1 MPLFRKKKSRVKTP
15 TVLQMEAVECGA
27 ASLSMV
33 LGYFGC
39 YRPLAEV
46 RMQCGVSRDGSK
58 ATNILKA
65 AKHYGFRAKGLTRS
79 FKKLQET
86 QLPVVIFWNFNH
98 FVTLEG
104 FGKNSVFIN
113 DPGVGHREVSI
124 KEFKAAF
131 TGVTLSIQPGEEF
144 KKTGRKPSVWP
155 SLFRTLRGYE
165 KGFFY
170 IFLASLLLVLPQF
183 LLPAATQVFIDNVLL
198 DKRTDWFRP
207 LISFLA
213 GVLFLQVAVDSLK
226 ALISRRLQ
234 LMQMISLNT
243 GFIWRLLRLPIS
255 FYTQRYPGEVVDRTK
270 LNDSIAQTVSGPM
283 SEVVANAITMLVLGT
298 VLCFYNVWLT
308 LIGIGFSL
316 VNFLV
321 LSKLTAKRK
330 EANLSA
336 SLEMGKVQGCAIAG
350 IQSIETIKA
359 GGQEITFYTKFG
371 GYLAKGMNSMQ
382 RLQSSS
388 LALAVL
394 PDFAKQMTGLL
405 ILLLGGLSVME
416 GQMTVGMLVAFYS
429 MMTNFLR
436 PLQEI
441 FNFSSN
447 IQELTGNV
455 VRVED
460 VMSNPPE
467 PDRPDEISVDE
478 AGRPIVRLSGQVEVD
493 NLQFGFNPNMPPLIE
508 DFSLKLN
515 PGNSVA
521 LVGGSG
527 SGKSTI
533 AKIVCGL
540 YKPLRG
546 EILIGGTDLAKI
558 PSVVF
563 RNTLGFVEQEFG
575 IFEGSIRDNLS
586 LLDRTIT
593 DENIIQAAKDAEIHD
608 VIQNMPKGYETILL
622 ENGGNLSGG
631 QRQRLE
637 LARALVNNPSIVIL
651 DEATSALDAETEQL
665 VMLNLRRRG
674 CSLIIVAH
682 RLSTIRDSDE
692 IIVLAS
698 GKVKERGTHNE
709 MIVKDGPYS
718 QLVKRTIEEEQ
729 M

>member
-131 TGVTLSIQPGEEF
+131 TGVTLSIQPGEKF

-540 YKPLRG
+540 YKPLSG

>member
-1 MPLFRKKKSRVKTP
+1 
-15 TVLQMEAVECGA
+15 MEAVECGA

-39 YRPLAEV
+39 YRPLAEI

-58 ATNILKA
+58 ATNILNA
-65 AKHYGFRAKGLTRS
+65 AKHYGFKAKGLTRS
-79 FKKLQET
+79 FKKLKET

-104 FGKNSVFIN
+104 FGKNSVYIN

-131 TGVTLSIQPGEEF
+131 TGVTLAIQPADDF
-144 KKTGRKPSVWP
+144 RKSGRKPSVWP

-170 IFLASLLLVLPQF
+170 IFVASLLLVLPQF

-213 GVLFLQVAVDSLK
+213 GVLFLQITVDSLK

-234 LMQMISLNT
+234 LMQLISLNT
-243 GFIWRLLRLPIS
+243 SFIWRLLRLPIS

-283 SEVVANAITMLVLGT
+283 SEVVANVITMLVLGA

-316 VNFLV
+316 VNFLI
-321 LSKLTAKRK
+321 LAKLTAKRK

-382 RLQSSS
+382 RLQNSSI
-388 LALAVL
+388 ALGVL
-394 PDFAKQMTGLL
+394 PEFAKQMTGLL

-429 MMTNFLR
+429 MMNNFLR

-467 PDRPDEISVDE
+467 ADPPDEIGLD
-478 AGRPIVRLSGQVEVD
+478 ATGRPIVRLGGQVEVN

-515 PGNSVA
+515 PGKSVA

-540 YKPLRG
+540 YKPL
-546 EILIGGTDLAKI
+546 GGDIFIDDTELSKI
-558 PSVVF
+558 PFVVF

-575 IFEGSIRDNLS
+575 IFEGSIRDNLT
-586 LLDRTIT
+586 LLDRTISE
-593 DENIIQAAKDAEIHD
+593 ENVIQAAKDAEIHD

-682 RLSTIRDSDE
+682 RLSTIRDCDE
-692 IIVLAS
+692 IIVLSS
-698 GKVKERGTHNE
+698 GEVKERGTHNE
-709 MIVKDGPYS
+709 MIIKDGPYS

-729 M
+729 I

>member
-1 MPLFRKKKSRVKTP
+1 
-15 TVLQMEAVECGA
+15 MEAVECGA

-540 YKPLRG
+540 YKPLSG

>member
-1 MPLFRKKKSRVKTP
+1 
-15 TVLQMEAVECGA
+15 MEAVECGA

-441 FNFSSN
+441 CNFSSN

>member
-1 MPLFRKKKSRVKTP
+1 M
-15 TVLQMEAVECGA
+15 
-27 ASLSMV
+27 
-33 LGYFGC
+33 
-39 YRPLAEV
+39 
-46 RMQCGVSRDGSK
+46 
-58 ATNILKA
+58 
-65 AKHYGFRAKGLTRS
+65 
-79 FKKLQET
+79 
-86 QLPVVIFWNFNH
+86 
-98 FVTLEG
+98 
-104 FGKNSVFIN
+104 
-113 DPGVGHREVSI
+113 
-124 KEFKAAF
+124 
-131 TGVTLSIQPGEEF
+131 
-144 KKTGRKPSVWP
+144 
-155 SLFRTLRGYE
+155 
-165 KGFFY
+165 
-170 IFLASLLLVLPQF
+170 
-183 LLPAATQVFIDNVLL
+183 
-198 DKRTDWFRP
+198 
-207 LISFLA
+207 
-213 GVLFLQVAVDSLK
+213 
-226 ALISRRLQ
+226 
-234 LMQMISLNT
+234 
-243 GFIWRLLRLPIS
+243 
-255 FYTQRYPGEVVDRTK
+255 DRTK

-283 SEVVANAITMLVLGT
+283 SEVVANAITMLVLGA

-508 DFSLKLN
+508 DFSLKLE
-515 PGNSVA
+515 PGKSVA

-540 YKPLRG
+540 YKPLDG
-546 EILIGGTDLAKI
+546 AILIDGIEISKI

-575 IFEGSIRDNLS
+575 IFEGTIRENLT
-586 LLDRTIT
+586 LLDRTVP
-593 DENIIQAAKDAEIHD
+593 DENVIQAAKDAEIHD
-608 VIQNMPKGYETILL
+608 VIQNMAKGYETVLL

-651 DEATSALDAETEQL
+651 DEATSALDAETERL

-674 CSLIIVAH
+674 
-682 RLSTIRDSDE
+682 
-692 IIVLAS
+692 
-698 GKVKERGTHNE
+698 
-709 MIVKDGPYS
+709 
-718 QLVKRTIEEEQ
+718 
-729 M
+729 

>member
-1 MPLFRKKKSRVKTP
+1 
-15 TVLQMEAVECGA
+15 MEAVECGA

-39 YRPLAEV
+39 YRPLAEI

-58 ATNILKA
+58 ATNILNA
-65 AKHYGFRAKGLTRS
+65 AKHYGFKAKGLTRS
-79 FKKLQET
+79 FKKLKET

-104 FGKNSVFIN
+104 FGKNSVYIN

-131 TGVTLSIQPGEEF
+131 TGVILAIQPADDF
-144 KKTGRKPSVWP
+144 RKSGRKPSVWP
-155 SLFRTLRGYE
+155 SLLRTLKGYE

-170 IFLASLLLVLPQF
+170 IFIASLLLVLPQF

-213 GVLFLQVAVDSLK
+213 GVLFLQITVDSLK

-234 LMQMISLNT
+234 LMQLISLNT
-243 GFIWRLLRLPIS
+243 SFIWRLLRLPIS

-283 SEVVANAITMLVLGT
+283 SEVVANVITMLVLGA
-298 VLCFYNVWLT
+298 VLCFYSVWLT

-316 VNFLV
+316 VNFLI
-321 LSKLTAKRK
+321 LTKLTAKRK

-382 RLQSSS
+382 RLQNSS
-388 LALAVL
+388 LALGVL
-394 PDFAKQMTGLL
+394 PEFAKQMTGLL

-429 MMTNFLR
+429 MMINFLR

-467 PDRPDEISVDE
+467 ADPPDEIGLDA
-478 AGRPIVRLSGQVEVD
+478 AGRPIVRLDGQVEVK

-508 DFSLKLN
+508 DFSLNLN
-515 PGNSVA
+515 PGKSVA

-540 YKPLRG
+540 YKPL
-546 EILIGGTDLAKI
+546 GGDIFIDNTDLSKI

-575 IFEGSIRDNLS
+575 IFEGTIRDNLT
-586 LLDRTIT
+586 LLDKTISE
-593 DENIIQAAKDAEIHD
+593 ENVIQAAKDAEIHD

-665 VMLNLRRRG
+665 VMSTLR
-674 CSLIIVAH
+674 
-682 RLSTIRDSDE
+682 
-692 IIVLAS
+692 
-698 GKVKERGTHNE
+698 
-709 MIVKDGPYS
+709 
-718 QLVKRTIEEEQ
+718 
-729 M
+729 

>member
-1 MPLFRKKKSRVKTP
+1 
-15 TVLQMEAVECGA
+15 MEAVECGA

-39 YRPLAEV
+39 YRPLAEI

-58 ATNILKA
+58 ATNILNA
-65 AKHYGFRAKGLTRS
+65 AKHYGFKAKGLTRS
-79 FKKLQET
+79 FKKLKET

-104 FGKNSVFIN
+104 FGKNSVYIN

-131 TGVTLSIQPGEEF
+131 TGVTLAIQPADDF
-144 KKTGRKPSVWP
+144 RKSGRKPSVWP
-155 SLFRTLRGYE
+155 SLLRTLKGYE

-170 IFLASLLLVLPQF
+170 IFIASLLLVLPQF

-213 GVLFLQVAVDSLK
+213 GVLFLQITVDSLK
-226 ALISRRLQ
+226 ALVSRRLQ

-243 GFIWRLLRLPIS
+243 SFIWRLLRLPIS

-270 LNDSIAQTVSGPM
+270 LNDSIAQTVSGPI
-283 SEVVANAITMLVLGT
+283 SEMVANVITMLVLGA

-316 VNFLV
+316 INFLV
-321 LSKLTAKRK
+321 LAKLTAKRK
-330 EANLSA
+330 EANLST

-382 RLQSSS
+382 RLQNSS
-388 LALAVL
+388 LALSVL
-394 PDFAKQMTGLL
+394 PEFAKQMTGLL

-460 VMSNPPE
+460 VMSNTPE
-467 PDRPDEISVDE
+467 ADPPDEIGFDA
-478 AGRPIVRLSGQVEVD
+478 AGRPIVRLEGQVEVN

-515 PGNSVA
+515 PGKSVA

-540 YKPLRG
+540 YKPLGG
-546 EILIGGTDLAKI
+546 EIFIDGTDLSKI

-575 IFEGSIRDNLS
+575 IFEGTIRDNLT
-586 LLDRTIT
+586 LLDRTISE
-593 DENIIQAAKDAEIHD
+593 ENVIQAAKDAEIHD
-608 VIQNMPKGYETILL
+608 AIQNMPKGYETILQ

-665 VMLNLRRRG
+665 VMHNLRRRG

-682 RLSTIRDSDE
+682 RLSTIRDCDE
-692 IIVLAS
+692 IIVLSS
-698 GKVKERGTHNE
+698 GEVKERGTHNE
-709 MIVKDGPYS
+709 MIINDGPYS

-729 M
+729 R

>member
-1 MPLFRKKKSRVKTP
+1 
-15 TVLQMEAVECGA
+15 MEAVECGA

-113 DPGVGHREVSI
+113 DPGGGHREVSI

-207 LISFLA
+207 LISFLV

-283 SEVVANAITMLVLGT
+283 SEVVANAITMLVLGA

-478 AGRPIVRLSGQVEVD
+478 AGRPIVRISGQVEVD

-527 SGKSTI
+527 SGTVSYTH
-533 AKIVCGL
+533 L
-540 YKPLRG
+540 TLP
-546 EILIGGTDLAKI
+546 TSDL
-558 PSVVF
+558 V
-563 RNTLGFVEQEFG
+563 
-575 IFEGSIRDNLS
+575 
-586 LLDRTIT
+586 
-593 DENIIQAAKDAEIHD
+593 
-608 VIQNMPKGYETILL
+608 
-622 ENGGNLSGG
+622 
-631 QRQRLE
+631 
-637 LARALVNNPSIVIL
+637 
-651 DEATSALDAETEQL
+651 
-665 VMLNLRRRG
+665 
-674 CSLIIVAH
+674 
-682 RLSTIRDSDE
+682 
-692 IIVLAS
+692 
-698 GKVKERGTHNE
+698 
-709 MIVKDGPYS
+709 
-718 QLVKRTIEEEQ
+718 
-729 M
+729 

>member
-1 MPLFRKKKSRVKTP
+1 
-15 TVLQMEAVECGA
+15 MEAVECGA

-207 LISFLA
+207 LISFLG

>member
-1 MPLFRKKKSRVKTP
+1 
-15 TVLQMEAVECGA
+15 MEAVECGA

-165 KGFFY
+165 KGFLY

-308 LIGIGFSL
+308 LIGVGFSL

-467 PDRPDEISVDE
+467 PDRPDEIRVDE

-698 GKVKERGTHNE
+698 GEVKERGTHNE

-718 QLVKRTIEEEQ
+718 QLVKRTIQEEQ

>member
-1 MPLFRKKKSRVKTP
+1 
-15 TVLQMEAVECGA
+15 MEAVECGA

-207 LISFLA
+207 LISFLV

-283 SEVVANAITMLVLGT
+283 SEVVANAITMLVLGA

-718 QLVKRTIEEEQ
+718 QLVKRTIEEE

>member
-1 MPLFRKKKSRVKTP
+1 
-15 TVLQMEAVECGA
+15 MEAVECGA

-131 TGVTLSIQPGEEF
+131 TGVTLSIQPGEKF

-540 YKPLRG
+540 YKPLSG

>member
-1 MPLFRKKKSRVKTP
+1 
-15 TVLQMEAVECGA
+15 MEAVECGA

-131 TGVTLSIQPGEEF
+131 TGVTLSIQPGEKF

-207 LISFLA
+207 LISFLG

-540 YKPLRG
+540 YKPLSG

>member
-1 MPLFRKKKSRVKTP
+1 MKTP

-165 KGFFY
+165 KGFLY

-308 LIGIGFSL
+308 LIGVGFSL

-467 PDRPDEISVDE
+467 PDRPDEIRVDE

-698 GKVKERGTHNE
+698 GEVKERGTHNE

-718 QLVKRTIEEEQ
+718 QLVKRTIQEEQ

>member
-1 MPLFRKKKSRVKTP
+1 
-15 TVLQMEAVECGA
+15 MEAVECGA

-33 LGYFGC
+33 LGYYGC
-39 YRPLAEV
+39 YRPLAEI

-58 ATNILKA
+58 ATNILNA
-65 AKHYGFRAKGLTRS
+65 AKHYGFKAKGLTRS
-79 FKKLQET
+79 FKKLKET

-104 FGKNSVFIN
+104 FGKNSVYIN

-131 TGVTLSIQPGEEF
+131 TGVTLAIQPADDF
-144 KKTGRKPSVWP
+144 RKSGRKPSVWP
-155 SLFRTLRGYE
+155 SLLRTLKGYE

-170 IFLASLLLVLPQF
+170 IFIASLLLVLPQF

-213 GVLFLQVAVDSLK
+213 GVLFLQITVDSLK
-226 ALISRRLQ
+226 ALVSRRLQ

-243 GFIWRLLRLPIS
+243 SFIWRLLRLPIS

-270 LNDSIAQTVSGPM
+270 LNDSIAQTVSGPI
-283 SEVVANAITMLVLGT
+283 SEMVANVITMLVLGA

-316 VNFLV
+316 INFLV
-321 LSKLTAKRK
+321 LAKLTAKRK
-330 EANLSA
+330 EANLST

-382 RLQSSS
+382 RLQNSS
-388 LALAVL
+388 LALSVL
-394 PDFAKQMTGLL
+394 PEFAKQMTGLL

-460 VMSNPPE
+460 VMSNTPE
-467 PDRPDEISVDE
+467 ADPPDEIGFDA
-478 AGRPIVRLSGQVEVD
+478 AGRPIVRLEGQVEVN

-515 PGNSVA
+515 PGKSVA

-540 YKPLRG
+540 YKPLGG
-546 EILIGGTDLAKI
+546 EIFIDGTDLSKI

-575 IFEGSIRDNLS
+575 IFEGTIRDNLT
-586 LLDRTIT
+586 LLDRTISE
-593 DENIIQAAKDAEIHD
+593 ENVIQAAKDAEIHD
-608 VIQNMPKGYETILL
+608 VIQNMPKGYETILQ

-665 VMLNLRRRG
+665 VMHNLRRRG

-682 RLSTIRDSDE
+682 RLSTIRDCDE
-692 IIVLAS
+692 IIVLSS
-698 GKVKERGTHNE
+698 GEVKERGTHNE
-709 MIVKDGPYS
+709 MIINDGPYS

-729 M
+729 R

>member
-1 MPLFRKKKSRVKTP
+1 
-15 TVLQMEAVECGA
+15 MEAVECGA

-39 YRPLAEV
+39 YRPLAEI

-58 ATNILKA
+58 ATNILNA
-65 AKHYGFRAKGLTRS
+65 AKHYGFKAKGLTRS
-79 FKKLQET
+79 FKKLKET

-104 FGKNSVFIN
+104 FGKNSVYIN

-131 TGVTLSIQPGEEF
+131 TGVTLAIQPADDF
-144 KKTGRKPSVWP
+144 RKSGRKPSVWP
-155 SLFRTLRGYE
+155 SLLRTLKGYE

-170 IFLASLLLVLPQF
+170 IFIASLLLVLPQF

-213 GVLFLQVAVDSLK
+213 GVLFLQITVDSLK
-226 ALISRRLQ
+226 ALVSRRLQ

-243 GFIWRLLRLPIS
+243 SFIWRLLRLPIS

-270 LNDSIAQTVSGPM
+270 LNDSIAQTVSGPI
-283 SEVVANAITMLVLGT
+283 SEVVANVITMLVLGA

-316 VNFLV
+316 INFLV
-321 LSKLTAKRK
+321 LAKLTAKRK

-382 RLQSSS
+382 RLQNSS
-388 LALAVL
+388 LALGVL
-394 PDFAKQMTGLL
+394 PEFAKQMTGLL

-467 PDRPDEISVDE
+467 ADPPDEIGLDA
-478 AGRPIVRLSGQVEVD
+478 AGRPIVRLEGQVEVN

-515 PGNSVA
+515 PGKSVA

-540 YKPLRG
+540 YKPLGG
-546 EILIGGTDLAKI
+546 EIFIDGTDLSKI

-575 IFEGSIRDNLS
+575 IFEGTIRDNLT
-586 LLDRTIT
+586 LLDRTISE
-593 DENIIQAAKDAEIHD
+593 ENVIQAAKDAEIHD

-682 RLSTIRDSDE
+682 RLSTIRDCDE
-692 IIVLAS
+692 IIVLSS
-698 GKVKERGTHNE
+698 GEVKERGTHNE
-709 MIVKDGPYS
+709 MIINDGPYS
-718 QLVKRTIEEEQ
+718 QLIKRTIEEEQ
-729 M
+729 R

>member
-1 MPLFRKKKSRVKTP
+1 
-15 TVLQMEAVECGA
+15 MEAVECGA

-131 TGVTLSIQPGEEF
+131 TGVTLSIQPGEKF

>member
-1 MPLFRKKKSRVKTP
+1 
-15 TVLQMEAVECGA
+15 MEAVECGA

>member
-131 TGVTLSIQPGEEF
+131 TGVTLSIQPGEKF